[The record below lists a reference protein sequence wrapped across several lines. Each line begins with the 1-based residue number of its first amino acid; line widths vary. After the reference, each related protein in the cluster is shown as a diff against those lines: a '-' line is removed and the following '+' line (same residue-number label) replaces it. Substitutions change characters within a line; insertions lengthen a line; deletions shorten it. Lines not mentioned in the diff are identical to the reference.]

1 MKLRLLLPCALLAA
15 CSSGSLQTRHGGR
28 GATAPARPELPAASL
43 TPRQA
48 VPKTSADNLLSLG
61 QKSFQ
66 AKDYAKSFDLFVASA
81 QGFKGQPKE
90 LEAQFWA
97 SRAAVRLG
105 RWSETLA
112 LTETLLKYPNWTQAQ
127 RSELMNNRI
136 RAYEAV
142 GDNQKLLETLTAFMQ
157 ETRGTPDGEASRLK
171 ALEVVDSRLS
181 AGELENV
188 SDSATAPDFLKAA
201 ADYRL
206 GEIALEA
213 KDLSTARSSFK
224 RAQAR
229 DPNSEI
235 GRRAADLLTQLE
247 SLNRVQSKTIGVVLP
262 LTGKHAAIAQKTLRG
277 IEMGL
282 GLYGKNVSS
291 FRLAVVDSEANPD
304 KARQG
309 VERLVSEDNIIGLI
323 GSLLSKNAPVV
334 ASKSAELG
342 VPSLALSQKSGL
354 TDLGNTVHRN
364 SLTSEM
370 QVRWLVKQAMED
382 LGMRKFALLY
392 PNDAYGVEF
401 ANIFWDEVQ
410 ARGGQVT
417 ASQVYSPKETDF
429 RYVVQRLVGTY
440 YTDARADEYRVR
452 LKDWK
457 DANKNKTGKAA
468 QVPENLLPPNVDFD
482 AIFVPDSVKAL
493 GQIAAMLSFNDVK
506 GVKLLGTNLWNVP
519 GLQKRAGQWAK
530 DLIFVDSFVASD
542 PSFQASGFVRD
553 YKAIFGEEPGIF
565 ELQGY
570 DSALIFRQLISQ
582 GYSSRESL
590 NRALNDLREIPGAL
604 AKLSMGPDR
613 EIQRPLVALTL
624 ENGQVV
630 PLRKKVT
637 P

>member
-1 MKLRLLLPCALLAA
+1 MKLKFILPCALLAA
-15 CSSGSLQTRHGGR
+15 CTSGSLQTKHGQN
-28 GATAPARPELPAASL
+28 TALAKQELPAPSL

-48 VPKTSADNLLSLG
+48 VPKASADNLLAMG

-66 AKDYAKSFDLFVASA
+66 AKDYAKSFDLFVAAA
-81 QGFKGQPKE
+81 QKLKGQPKE

-97 SRAAVRLG
+97 SRSSVRLG

-112 LTETLLKYPNWTQAQ
+112 LTDELLKFPNWTPAQ
-127 RSELMNNRI
+127 KSELINNRI
-136 RAYEAV
+136 RAFEAV
-142 GDNQKLLETLTAFMQ
+142 GDNQKLLDTLIAHMNEAQ
-157 ETRGTPDGEASRLK
+157 GTPDFDASRLK
-171 ALEVVDSRLS
+171 AIEVVDSRLS
-181 AGELENV
+181 AGELETV
-188 SDSATAPDFLKAA
+188 SESSSTPVFLKAA
-201 ADYRL
+201 AEYRL

-213 KDLSTARSSFK
+213 KDLSSARSAFK
-224 RAQAR
+224 RAQSL
-229 DPNSEI
+229 DPNSDT
-235 GRRAADLLTQLE
+235 GRRAGEILSQLE
-247 SLNRVQSKTIGVVLP
+247 TLNRVQPRTVGVVLP
-262 LTGKHAAIAQKTLRG
+262 LTGKYGPIAQKTLRG

-291 FRLAVVDSEANPD
+291 FKLAVVDSEANPD

-309 VERLVSEDNIIGLI
+309 VERLVSEDNVIGLI
-323 GSLLSKNAPVV
+323 GSLMSKDAPVV

-342 VPSLALSQKSGL
+342 VPSLALSQKSGI

-370 QVRWLVKQAMED
+370 QVRWLVKQAMEE

-410 ARGGQVT
+410 ARGGQIT

-429 RYVVQRLVGTY
+429 RYVIQRLVGTY
-440 YTDARADEYRVR
+440 YTDARAEEYKVR
-452 LKDWK
+452 AKEWK
-457 DANKNKTGKAA
+457 EANKNKTGKAA
-468 QVPENLLPPNVDFD
+468 QIPENLLPPNVDFD

-519 GLQKRAGQWAK
+519 GLQKRAGNWSK
-530 DLIFVDSFVASD
+530 DLIFVDSFVSSD
-542 PSFQASGFVRD
+542 PSYQASGFVRD

-590 NRALNDLREIPGAL
+590 NRALNDFREIPGAL

-630 PLRKKVT
+630 PLQKKNT